1 MPVTTVDIDTE
12 LLEAAKST
20 YHVRTNKEAINLA
33 LGDAVGRQR
42 QLDAVRALA
51 AIPVDR
57 DPERIEYES
66 DDDRA

>member
-1 MPVTTVDIDTE
+1 MPVTTVDIDPE

-33 LGDAVGRQR
+33 LEDAVGRQR
-42 QLDAVRALA
+42 QLDAIRALA

-57 DPERIEYES
+57 DPQRVEYERA
-66 DDDRA
+66 DRK